1 MRIKDYAE
9 VIVGDYPFANQL
21 YDELVPILE
30 KHPDKQDRKTH
41 VKATMTDWDIITP
54 QIAKLRKFLLNEV
67 SCKFPTS
74 AIGDEGLTP
83 IFRDFWANIYHKGD
97 YSEPHVH
104 IPSSYSFVYFLKS
117 KWFYSPHFFTSS
129 MQKVRS
135 RMGSFVIFPS
145 YLRHH
150 VPKHRYN
157 ESRITL
163 SGNFYYK
170 EMVNDDWLYPPSTQ
184 KVSLI

>member
-1 MRIKDYAE
+1 MKIKDYAE

-97 YSEPHVH
+97 YTDPHNH
-104 IPSSYSFVYFLKS
+104 LPAIWSCGYFLKY
-117 KWFYSPHFFTSS
+117 K
-129 MQKVRS
+129 
-135 RMGSFVIFPS
+135 
-145 YLRHH
+145 L
-150 VPKHRYN
+150 
-157 ESRITL
+157 
-163 SGNFYYK
+163 FYYTIFFSS
-170 EMVNDDWLYPPSTQ
+170 Y
-184 KVSLI
+184 

>member
-1 MRIKDYAE
+1 MKIKDYAE

-97 YSEPHVH
+97 YTMVH
-104 IPSSYSFVYFLKS
+104 NHSPAMFSLVLFLKT
-117 KWFYSPHFFTSS
+117 KWYHSS
-129 MQKVRS
+129 LLFADSGERIRPKEGR
-135 RMGSFVIFPS
+135 FIIFPA
-145 YLRHH
+145 YLIHS
-150 VPKHRYN
+150 VPKHRFN
-157 ESRITL
+157 KTRITI
-163 SGNFYYK
+163 SGNIK
-170 EMVNDDWLYPPSTQ
+170 SEEV
-184 KVSLI
+184 K

>member
-1 MRIKDYAE
+1 MKIKNDVE

-30 KHPDKQDRKTH
+30 KHPDKQDRKTN
-41 VKATMTDWDIITP
+41 VKATMTDWYITTP
-54 QIAKLRKFLLNEV
+54 QMAKLRKFLLNEV
-67 SCKFPTS
+67 SCKFSTNV
-74 AIGDEGLTP
+74 IGDEGLTP

-97 YSEPHVH
+97 YTDPHTH
-104 IPSSYSFVYFLKS
+104 TPAAYSLVYFLKS
-117 KWFYSPHFFTSS
+117 KWFYSPLFFTSS
-129 MQKVRS
+129 RQKVRP

-145 YLRHH
+145 YLRHC

-163 SGNFYYK
+163 IGNFYYK
-170 EMVNDDWLYPPSTQ
+170 ETVNDNWLYNTRNQ
-184 KVSLI
+184 KKLV